1 MLMVNIMGVAP
12 RARSNGAGH
21 YDCPVADHYHD
32 SSAVSPKPILLRD
45 ARRGDVPEIVA
56 LLADDQLGAGREGP
70 ADDAYFAA
78 FDQIEADPRSRLLV
92 ADSDG
97 RVVGTL
103 QLTMLPG
110 LSRQGMLR
118 AQIEA
123 VRVAADQRGQ
133 RLGRRMIEHATE
145 IARGQGCGLVQLTS
159 DKRRPDAIRFYE
171 SLGFTA
177 SHEGLKL
184 PL

>member
-1 MLMVNIMGVAP
+1 MLLHYDGGVADETD
-12 RARSNGAGH
+12 G
-21 YDCPVADHYHD
+21 
-32 SSAVSPKPILLRD
+32 SPAASQPPIQLRD
-45 ARRGDVPEIVA
+45 ARREDVPAIVA
-56 LLADDQLGAGREGP
+56 LLADDLLGAGREGP
-70 ADDAYFAA
+70 LDDAYWAA
-78 FDQIEADPRSRLLV
+78 FDQIAADPRTRLVV
-92 ADSDG
+92 ADLDG

-103 QLTMLPG
+103 QLTLLPG
-110 LSRQGMLR
+110 LSRHGLLR

-123 VRVAADQRGQ
+123 VRVASDLRGQ
-133 RLGRRMIEHATE
+133 RLGRRLIEWAIE
-145 IARGQGCGLVQLTS
+145 EARVQGCGLVQLTS